1 MKTRFA
7 PTPLTSSFMN
17 LVNPHAG
24 SWRVALALGL
34 ALSMHWPAQAQ
45 SASPAPN
52 APSAASTAP
61 TAVNLNS
68 PVGLWKTIDDK
79 TGQPRSIVRIEAK
92 GEELQGFIHQRL
104 DPNAKPDAVC
114 ASCPGD
120 RLNQPIQ
127 GLNII
132 RGLKANTKEPG
143 VWEGGSI
150 LDPESGSD
158 YRLKV
163 RVIDGGQKLEL
174 RGYVGMPMLGRTQTW
189 VRVFSN

>member
-1 MKTRFA
+1 MKTRFT
-7 PTPLTSSFMN
+7 PTPFISSFTN
-17 LVNPHAG
+17 LAHPLVRP
-24 SWRVALALGL
+24 LMMLGL
-34 ALSMHWPAQAQ
+34 AISMNLPAQAQ
-45 SASPAPN
+45 SASPAP
-52 APSAASTAP
+52 SAATS
-61 TAVNLNS
+61 AVNLNS

-114 ASCPGD
+114 AACPGD
-120 RLNQPIQ
+120 RLNLPIQ

-132 RGLKANTKEPG
+132 RALKANPKEPG

-189 VRVFSN
+189 VRQQP

>member
-1 MKTRFA
+1 MKTPFL
-7 PTPLTSSFMN
+7 PNPLRPLFSPM
-17 LVNPHAG
+17 L
-24 SWRVALALGL
+24 LAFVLSLGL
-34 ALSMHWPAQAQ
+34 VQGLSRPAHAQ
-45 SASPAPN
+45 TASPA
-52 APSAASTAP
+52 ATA
-61 TAVNLNS
+61 NLNS

-92 GEELQGFIHQRL
+92 GDELQGFIHQRL

-114 ASCPGD
+114 TACPGD
-120 RLNQPIQ
+120 RLNQPVQ

-132 RGLKANTKEPG
+132 RNLKANAKEPG

-163 RVIDGGQKLEL
+163 RLIDGGQKLEL

-189 VRVFSN
+189 LRQPTPAN